1 MKKLLLIFLLS
12 TSFFAKAQYSQNLDT
27 IKCPGPLMENY
38 VRQIYSDSLMS
49 SYVILIPME
58 VKEHKHKFHTEQ
70 VTILQGVGE
79 MTLGDKTFTIK
90 KGDVIFIPK
99 NTFHSVKSKSSIPL
113 KVQSVQTPLFDGKD
127 RIFKEN

>member
-1 MKKLLLIFLLS
+1 
-12 TSFFAKAQYSQNLDT
+12 
-27 IKCPGPLMENY
+27 
-38 VRQIYSDSLMS
+38 
-49 SYVILIPME
+49 ME

-113 KVQSVQTPLFDGKD
+113 KVQSVQTPMFDGKD